1 MYLIFWKKNEKN
13 SLFVCLFTGATNAA
27 LISASEMFSPVLVV
41 DGNGR
46 STDLTF
52 TDTGVISD
60 VNVFIDFTKCDDPLL
75 SDGTCSGSN
84 FSFNRE
90 IVFSLTSAL
99 GTVVDLILQD
109 TYSGSTPGDRVGILF
124 DDDAQSTV
132 GGSSLNS
139 GTFSPIGSLSDF
151 NGENLLGDWTLSFTD
166 TVGADPLSLNAW
178 RIDVTVNDSTS
189 VPEPT
194 SIALLGLGLA
204 GISFSRKKKKAI

>member
-1 MYLIFWKKNEKN
+1 M
-13 SLFVCLFTGATNAA
+13 FTGAANAA
-27 LISASEMFSPVLVV
+27 LISATEMFSPVLVV

-52 TDTGVISD
+52 TDSGVISD
-60 VNVFIDFTKCDDPLL
+60 VNVFIDFTKCDNPFL
-75 SDGTCSGSN
+75 SDGTCVGSG
-84 FSFNRE
+84 FSYNRE

-99 GTVVDLILQD
+99 GTIVDLILQD

-124 DDDAQSTV
+124 DDNAQSTV

-204 GISFSRKKKKAI
+204 GIGFSRKNKKAI